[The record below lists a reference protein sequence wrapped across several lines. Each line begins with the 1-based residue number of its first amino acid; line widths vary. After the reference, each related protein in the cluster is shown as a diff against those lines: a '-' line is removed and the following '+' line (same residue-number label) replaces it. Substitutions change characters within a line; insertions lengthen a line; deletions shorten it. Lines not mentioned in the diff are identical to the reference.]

1 MPKNRGGSRER
12 RGSVIIPT
20 LQLQNRG
27 MEIVK
32 SWRSRRNACGLRGK
46 RGPRL
51 AIITSIPLT
60 TLTTPRH
67 RWLGSHFWLSGDAQV
82 SWGLAPVP
90 VYIPASLQGAELPLL
105 TSTSLCC
112 CRHAQGLSKSS
123 SWFEPDD
130 YLKWWIDLCICDA
143 EEYWWKKIPDF
154 IACETGKQE

>member
-32 SWRSRRNACGLRGK
+32 SWRSRRNACGLSGK

-51 AIITSIPLT
+51 AIVTSIPSPCSHL
-60 TLTTPRH
+60 LGIAGWAHIFGYLGMLKCPGG
-67 RWLGSHFWLSGDAQV
+67 WLQC
-82 SWGLAPVP
+82 P
-90 VYIPASLQGAELPLL
+90 YASLQDAELPLL
-105 TSTSLCC
+105 TSTCSCC
-112 CRHAQGLSKSS
+112 CQHAQGLSKSS

-143 EEYWWKKIPDF
+143 EEYWWKKMPDF
-154 IACETGKQE
+154 IAS